1 MQTIRTFSH
10 FSAQFADC
18 WPLLGWTAFDAQQRG
33 DSAAARVREG
43 REKACRVYP

>member
-1 MQTIRTFSH
+1 MQTTRTFSQ

-18 WPLLGWTAFDAQQRG
+18 WPLLGWTAFDAQQR
-33 DSAAARVREG
+33 DNSATARVLEG

>member
-18 WPLLGWTAFDAQQRG
+18 WPLMGWTVVDAQQRG
-33 DSAAARVREG
+33 KSAAARVLEG
-43 REKACRVYP
+43 REKMRGVFP